1 MRVPPQQARYREV
14 IIESGN
20 RIGKPRH
27 RFADCGAPGYA
38 AGSLLWSPS
47 MPGPLAS
54 LSRPSAMTAA
64 PLAACVLILG
74 LAGCASMPGPGET
87 VTVSVGRPVTAQDLE
102 TRRDVAAARPALQ
115 AAGIG
120 PAEIAAGR
128 VLRVQCAVMTDGWW
142 DSLAIL
148 PPGFGAPG
156 DHALVLAV
164 ADRGDNDR
172 LPVNR
177 VVARAE
183 PPLGPGGQAYRFIPD
198 WRERGLSRNFER
210 QAPVGGPPSEYL
222 IVQGS
227 WLVRC
232 RR

>member
-1 MRVPPQQARYREV
+1 
-14 IIESGN
+14 
-20 RIGKPRH
+20 
-27 RFADCGAPGYA
+27 
-38 AGSLLWSPS
+38 
-47 MPGPLAS
+47 MPGPAARFSS
-54 LSRPSAMTAA
+54 LFAA
-64 PLAACVLILG
+64 PAPAPIVARLAACALLLG
-74 LAGCASMPGPGET
+74 LTACASMPGPGET
-87 VTVSVGRPVTAQDLE
+87 VTVSGGRPITAQDLD

-142 DSLAIL
+142 DSLAVL

-156 DHALVLAV
+156 DRALVLEV

-183 PPLGPGGQAYRFIPD
+183 PPLGPGGQAYRIVPD

-210 QAPVGGPPSEYL
+210 QAPAGGSAADYL
-222 IVQGS
+222 VVQGS

>member
-1 MRVPPQQARYREV
+1 
-14 IIESGN
+14 
-20 RIGKPRH
+20 
-27 RFADCGAPGYA
+27 
-38 AGSLLWSPS
+38 
-47 MPGPLAS
+47 MPGP
-54 LSRPSAMTAA
+54 
-64 PLAACVLILG
+64 AACFPSSSSRLAPVTSAARVAACALLLG
-74 LAGCASMPGPGET
+74 LAGCASLPGPGET
-87 VTVSVGRPVTAQDLE
+87 VTVSAGRPITAQDLE

-156 DHALVLAV
+156 DRALVLAV

>member
-1 MRVPPQQARYREV
+1 
-14 IIESGN
+14 
-20 RIGKPRH
+20 
-27 RFADCGAPGYA
+27 
-38 AGSLLWSPS
+38 
-47 MPGPLAS
+47 MPGP
-54 LSRPSAMTAA
+54 
-64 PLAACVLILG
+64 AACFPSSSSRLAPVTSAARVAACALLLG
-74 LAGCASMPGPGET
+74 LAGCASLPGPGET
-87 VTVSVGRPVTAQDLE
+87 VTVSAGRQITAQDLE

-156 DHALVLAV
+156 DRALVLAV

-177 VVARAE
+177 VVGRAE

-210 QAPVGGPPSEYL
+210 QAPAGGPSSEYL

>member
-1 MRVPPQQARYREV
+1 MPEQLVFPRLGLGSAAR
-14 IIESGN
+14 SS
-20 RIGKPRH
+20 
-27 RFADCGAPGYA
+27 RFAA
-38 AGSLLWSPS
+38 AAA
-47 MPGPLAS
+47 LAS
-54 LSRPSAMTAA
+54 L
-64 PLAACVLILG
+64 I
-74 LAGCASMPGPGET
+74 GCASMPGPGET
-87 VTVSVGRPVTAQDLE
+87 VTVAAGRPITAQDLE

-115 AAGIG
+115 AAGMG

-148 PPGFGAPG
+148 PSGFGAPG
-156 DHALVLAV
+156 DRALVLQV

-177 VVARAE
+177 VLARAE
-183 PPLGPGGQAYRFIPD
+183 PPLGAGGQAYRFIPD
-198 WRERGLSRNFER
+198 WRERGLRRNFEE
-210 QAPVGGPPSEYL
+210 QPPAGGPRSEYL
-222 IVQGS
+222 KVQGA

>member
-1 MRVPPQQARYREV
+1 
-14 IIESGN
+14 
-20 RIGKPRH
+20 
-27 RFADCGAPGYA
+27 
-38 AGSLLWSPS
+38 
-47 MPGPLAS
+47 MPGPVACFSSSSRVAS
-54 LSRPSAMTAA
+54 AATAA
-64 PLAACVLILG
+64 RLGACALLLG
-74 LAGCASMPGPGET
+74 LSACASMPGPGER
-87 VTVSVGRPVTAQDLE
+87 VTVSSGRPITPQDLE
-102 TRRDVAAARPALQ
+102 TRRDVAAARSALQ

-120 PAEIAAGR
+120 PADVAAGR

-148 PPGFGAPG
+148 PAGLDASG
-156 DHALVLAV
+156 DRALVLEV

-210 QAPVGGPPSEYL
+210 QPPAGGPQADYL
-222 IVQGS
+222 VVQGS